1 MTHCLMSLMPDT
13 ITRLKLN
20 FPTEKIFKIVEVKWQ
35 PKTSDWFKDKWVMV
49 IMQLGKYMQSLLWL
63 VLHYIIFTSE
73 KDLLRIEMVF

>member
-1 MTHCLMSLMPDT
+1 
-13 ITRLKLN
+13 
-20 FPTEKIFKIVEVKWQ
+20 
-35 PKTSDWFKDKWVMV
+35 MV